1 MGVFSRTL
9 RLTSMTGE
17 RSLAIEAMVDTG
29 AAFSIA
35 PTDLLN
41 DLGVTPIDRL
51 DFTLADG
58 RLVTCDIG
66 QAVATVEGKSIPTL
80 VGFGWENALALIG
93 AYTLEGLRFAVDPVR
108 GELVPLVATA

>member
-1 MGVFSRTL
+1 MN
-9 RLTSMTGE
+9 GE
-17 RSLAIEAMVDTG
+17 ESLEIEAMVNTG
-29 AAFSIA
+29 AAFSVV
-35 PTDLLN
+35 PGDLLD
-41 DLGVTPIDRL
+41 DLGVSPIDRL

-58 RLVTCDIG
+58 RRVACDIG

-80 VGFGWENALALIG
+80 VGFGQENSLALIG